1 MSVNSIVEQFAI
13 KLVSDLRKSLKD
25 KNVTYG
31 GGQESRLAASIKYK
45 ISYSKGLTMDISMND
60 YYKFVDQGRGPGPAW
75 SQKKRGQGSN
85 NESPFSSKI
94 LKWVKKDP
102 KQEGMAKKFAQEK
115 KMPFNKAAKTLA
127 FLIYRKIRKEG
138 YKGNYFFTNIIND
151 GRQELLA
158 KQIREEYGKEIKN
171 NLDKWQSQ

>member
-75 SQKKRGQGSN
+75 SQGKRGKKGESSN
-85 NESPFSSKI
+85 NESPFTSNI
-94 LKWVKKDP
+94 LKWVKK
-102 KQEGMAKKFAQEK
+102 KGIARNFAQEK
-115 KMPFNKAAKTLA
+115 KLPFDKASKSLA
-127 FLIYRKIRKEG
+127 FLIARKIAKSG
-138 YKGNYFFTNIIND
+138 YKANYFFTNIIND

-171 NLDKWQSQ
+171 NLDQWQSQ

>member
-60 YYKFVDQGRGPGPAW
+60 YYTFVDKGRGPGPV
-75 SQKKRGQGSN
+75 S
-85 NESPFSSKI
+85 SSKI
-94 LKWVKKDP
+94 LPWVKK
-102 KQEGMAKKFAQEK
+102 KGIARNFAQEK
-115 KMPFNKAAKTLA
+115 KLPFDKASKSLA
-127 FLIYRKIRKEG
+127 FLIARKIAKEG
-138 YKGNYFFTNIIND
+138 YKANYFFTNIIND

-171 NLDKWQSQ
+171 NLDQWQSQ